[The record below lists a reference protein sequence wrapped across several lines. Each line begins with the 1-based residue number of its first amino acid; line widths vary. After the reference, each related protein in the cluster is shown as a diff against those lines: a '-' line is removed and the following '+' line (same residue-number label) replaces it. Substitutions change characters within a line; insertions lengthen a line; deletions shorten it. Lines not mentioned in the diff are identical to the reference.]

1 MPGGKGQ
8 LAHKSLTAPAT
19 LKQSED
25 AGQDKDFVSPLVIT

>member
-8 LAHKSLTAPAT
+8 LARKSLTAPAT
-19 LKQSED
+19 PEQPED